1 MRFSIINGWPQGGH
15 GGGFSLQK
23 KVIMSDEIAIRNLC
37 HYRTMMG
44 GGVGGHRGSCRQTIG
59 GSGSTGA

>member
-15 GGGFSLQK
+15 GGGFSLRK
-23 KVIMSDEIAIRNLC
+23 KVRMSTEVDLRNVC
-37 HYRTMMG
+37 CYRTMIG
-44 GGVGGHRGSCRQTIG
+44 GGVGGHRGNCRQTIG